1 MKFGKS
7 LSNQIEETLP
17 EWRDK
22 FLSYKDLKKKLKLI
36 VPKNNGNDQINVNNI
51 NINNNN
57 DNNNKD
63 NVNDRPI
70 KRQRIACDGDCVTAC
85 EEGMTK
91 EEVNF
96 LRLLEDELEKFNTFF
111 VEQEEEYII
120 RLKELQD
127 RVAKAKRSNYDEMLK
142 IRKEIVDFHGEMV
155 LLENY
160 SALNYTGLVKILKKY
175 DKRTGAL
182 IRLPFIQRVL
192 QQPFFTT
199 DLIYK
204 LVKQCERILDLLFP
218 TDDSTIA
225 TTVPTSDGC
234 ETTTG
239 PANLIKCPKEL
250 AEIEYMESLYMKST
264 ISALRALKEIRSK
277 SSTVSM
283 FSLPPL
289 QLGGLEETW
298 NKIPVLEQVAK

>member
-7 LSNQIEETLP
+7 LSNQIDETLP

-22 FLSYKDLKKKLKLI
+22 FLSYKELKKKLKLLE
-36 VPKNNGNDQINVNNI
+36 PKGGE
-51 NINNNN
+51 
-57 DNNNKD
+57 
-63 NVNDRPI
+63 RPS
-70 KRQRIACDGDCVTAC
+70 KRLRAEPVDGK
-85 EEGMTK
+85 EGMS
-91 EEVNF
+91 EEEIDF
-96 LRLLEDELEKFNTFF
+96 IRLLENELEKFNTFF
-111 VEQEEEYII
+111 VEKEEEYII

-127 RVAKAKRSNYDEMLK
+127 RVAKAKDSNEEMLK

-182 IRLPFIQRVL
+182 IRLPFIQKVL

-199 DLIYK
+199 DLLYK
-204 LVKQCERILDLLFP
+204 LVKECESMLDGLFP
-218 TDDSTIA
+218 KSELLPPA
-225 TTVPTSDGC
+225 PTSSGAADGEEGC
-234 ETTTG
+234 DQDPSTSAPNRNDG
-239 PANLIKCPKEL
+239 LRMPKEL
-250 AEIEYMESLYMKST
+250 AEIEYVKSLYMKST
-264 ISALRALKEIRSK
+264 ISALRVLKEIRSG
-277 SSTVSM
+277 SSTVSV

-289 QLGGLEETW
+289 QVSGLEETW

>member
-22 FLSYKDLKKKLKLI
+22 FLSYKELKKKLKLI
-36 VPKNNGNDQINVNNI
+36 EPMSGERPNKRLRLDRNSGDVVVSGDKFGVGDGMSREETDFIN
-51 NINNNN
+51 
-57 DNNNKD
+57 
-63 NVNDRPI
+63 
-70 KRQRIACDGDCVTAC
+70 
-85 EEGMTK
+85 
-91 EEVNF
+91 
-96 LRLLEDELEKFNTFF
+96 LLEDELEKFNTFF
-111 VEQEEEYII
+111 VEKEEEYII

-127 RVAKAKRSNYDEMLK
+127 SVAKAKDSNEEIIK

-199 DLIYK
+199 DLLYK
-204 LVKQCERILDLLFP
+204 LVKECEAMLDHLFPKNEKPASSEAKNGDDCGDGEDDGCDPSTSEDLLRM
-218 TDDSTIA
+218 
-225 TTVPTSDGC
+225 
-234 ETTTG
+234 
-239 PANLIKCPKEL
+239 PKEL
-250 AEIEYMESLYMKST
+250 AEIEYKESLNMKST
-264 ISALRALKEIRSK
+264 ISALRVLKEIRSG
-277 SSTVSM
+277 SSTVSV

-289 QLGGLEETW
+289 QISGLEETW
-298 NKIPVLEQVAK
+298 KKVPVLEQEAK

>member
-7 LSNQIEETLP
+7 LSNQIEKTLP

-22 FLSYKDLKKKLKLI
+22 FLSYKELKKKLKQLE
-36 VPKNNGNDQINVNNI
+36 PAPSAGE
-51 NINNNN
+51 
-57 DNNNKD
+57 
-63 NVNDRPI
+63 DRPS
-70 KRQRIACDGDCVTAC
+70 KRLRIDAGNGDSAADAVDMSN
-85 EEGMTK
+85 EERDFR
-91 EEVNF
+91 N
-96 LRLLEDELEKFNTFF
+96 LLENELEKFNTFF
-111 VEQEEEYII
+111 VEKEEEYII

-127 RVAKAKRSNYDEMLK
+127 RVAKVKYSSERMMK

-182 IRLPFIQRVL
+182 IRLPFIQKVL
-192 QQPFFTT
+192 QQPFFTI
-199 DLIYK
+199 DLLYK
-204 LVKQCERILDLLFP
+204 LVKECETMLDRLFP
-218 TDDSTIA
+218 MNDPPAS
-225 TTVPTSDGC
+225 G
-234 ETTTG
+234 ETT
-239 PANLIKCPKEL
+239 PQEL

-264 ISALRALKEIRSK
+264 ISALHVLQEIRSG

-289 QLGGLEETW
+289 QISGLEETW
-298 NKIPVLEQVAK
+298 KKIPVLEQAAK

>member
-22 FLSYKDLKKKLKLI
+22 FLSYKELKKKLKLI
-36 VPKNNGNDQINVNNI
+36 EPKSGERP
-51 NINNNN
+51 
-57 DNNNKD
+57 NKRLRLD
-63 NVNDRPI
+63 ENSGEAVDAGD
-70 KRQRIACDGDCVTAC
+70 KLGVADGHNMSR
-85 EEGMTK
+85 EETD
-91 EEVNF
+91 F
-96 LRLLEDELEKFNTFF
+96 IRLLEDELEKFNTFF
-111 VEQEEEYII
+111 VEKEEEYII

-127 RVAKAKRSNYDEMLK
+127 SVAKAKDSNEEMIK

-199 DLIYK
+199 DLLYK
-204 LVKQCERILDLLFP
+204 LVKECEAMLDHLFP
-218 TDDSTIA
+218 KNEN
-225 TTVPTSDGC
+225 PTSTETKNGDHGEDG
-234 ETTTG
+234 ENPSTSSTSKSEDM
-239 PANLIKCPKEL
+239 LRMPKEL
-250 AEIEYMESLYMKST
+250 PEIEYMESLNMKST
-264 ISALRALKEIRSK
+264 ISALRVLKEIRSG
-277 SSTVSM
+277 SSTVSV

-289 QLGGLEETW
+289 QISGLDETW
-298 NKIPVLEQVAK
+298 KKIPVLEQEAK